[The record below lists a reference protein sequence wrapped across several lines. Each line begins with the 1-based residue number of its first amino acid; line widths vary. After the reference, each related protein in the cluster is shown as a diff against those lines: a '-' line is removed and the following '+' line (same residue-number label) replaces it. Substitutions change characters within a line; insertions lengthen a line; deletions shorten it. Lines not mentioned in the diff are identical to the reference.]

1 MIPDKVKIGYKEYE
15 IIKVDYPILVNGK
28 ECYGSIDY
36 NTYVIKINGTFKD
49 NHQEATFWHEVLHG
63 IDEMHNGNKLE
74 EPDIELL
81 SKGLFMFFK
90 DNPDLF
96 K

>member
-15 IIKVDYPILVNGK
+15 IKKVDYPILVDGK
-28 ECYGSIDY
+28 ECYGSIEY
-36 NTYVIKINGTFKD
+36 NQYVIKINNNFKD
-49 NHQEATFWHEVLHG
+49 THQEATFWHEILHG
-63 IDEMHNGNKLE
+63 IDEMYANNQLE
-74 EPDIELL
+74 EKDVELL